1 VLYKQTN
8 KNMTGNEY
16 LGRLVLG
23 YNEDNEIKIFGAT
36 IF

>member
-8 KNMTGNEY
+8 KNMAGNEY

-23 YNEDNEIKIFGAT
+23 SW
-36 IF
+36 